1 MNNSRNPTLSPFQL
15 MRRLALLTGSVLLA
29 VSHQWGFAA
38 IGFVAFAAVLASG
51 LPGAF
56 GAISKRVFP
65 LAPRLSNAQRIAAGV
80 GLLIVAG
87 ITPIL
92 LQDRRTGTVAISVV
106 VLAGSIAWLVWTI
119 RMEGWKGRKRP
130 TE

>member
-1 MNNSRNPTLSPFQL
+1 MNNSHNPPLSFFQL

-29 VSHQWGFAA
+29 VSHQWGYAA
-38 IGFVAFAAVLASG
+38 IGFVVFAAMLGSR

-65 LAPRLSNAQRIAAGV
+65 LAPGLSNAQRIAAGV
-80 GLLIVAG
+80 GLLILAG

-119 RMEGWKGRKRP
+119 RTEGWDGKRRLGK
-130 TE
+130 